1 MNGYKKNMWKTKTN
15 EIISCDE
22 KIKVLNEN
30 FKDLELQ
37 IQNTLDDAVLMECD
51 EFDLKLKIFKLVK
64 SINSSFKK

>member
-1 MNGYKKNMWKTKTN
+1 MNGYKKNMRKTKTN

>member
-37 IQNTLDDAVLMECD
+37 ILHFLI
-51 EFDLKLKIFKLVK
+51 L
-64 SINSSFKK
+64 